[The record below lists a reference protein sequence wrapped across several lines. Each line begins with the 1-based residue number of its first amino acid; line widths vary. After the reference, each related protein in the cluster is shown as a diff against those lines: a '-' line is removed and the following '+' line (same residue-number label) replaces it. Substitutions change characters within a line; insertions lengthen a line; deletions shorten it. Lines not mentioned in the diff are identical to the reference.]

1 MVKFFHD
8 GDTVGAS
15 GGAAVSVITNF
26 GSGWS
31 KQRDSVPL

>member
-1 MVKFFHD
+1 MVKFFYD

-15 GGAAVSVITNF
+15 GGAADSVITNI

-31 KQRDSVPL
+31 KHRDSVPL